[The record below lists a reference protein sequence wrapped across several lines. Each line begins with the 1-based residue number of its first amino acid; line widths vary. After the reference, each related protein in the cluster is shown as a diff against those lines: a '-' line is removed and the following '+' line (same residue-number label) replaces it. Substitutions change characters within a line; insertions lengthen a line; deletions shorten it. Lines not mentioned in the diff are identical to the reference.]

1 MGQQTRPKSSAEKD
15 RDVLQWTLD
24 NVYTIARRELHR
36 ATRPGHEASTSART
50 VEMWGHVVRLCEKA
64 GCQGRTVG
72 VLRDVEAID
81 KPVAK

>member
-1 MGQQTRPKSSAEKD
+1 MGQLTRPKSSAEKD

-36 ATRPGHEASTSART
+36 ATRQDHEASART